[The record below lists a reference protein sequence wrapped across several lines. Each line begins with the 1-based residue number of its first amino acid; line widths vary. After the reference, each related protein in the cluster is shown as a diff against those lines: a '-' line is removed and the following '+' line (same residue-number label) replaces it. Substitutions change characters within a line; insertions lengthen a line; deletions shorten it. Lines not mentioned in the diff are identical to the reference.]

1 LGSPGKRN
9 IVSVSWSDH
18 LVFGEGDG
26 RLDTLESVGRR
37 MTAWREELGAGLI
50 HWHCTR
56 DRIKGRYF
64 AAAGHQHFFRAR
76 KPDVRWDDFLQ
87 VPRLAH
93 GLGMAVLL
101 YVSLFDEGWPL
112 PAKPV
117 REVSFHNLMHGR
129 HESWQ
134 TEFGGENPQYAVS
147 DRTRRKRQRGVL
159 SLAYPE
165 VREHF
170 IARYRSLLDEG
181 EFDGLFVCLRSQSRP
196 ADFADEYGFNEP
208 VRGDFQERYGRDIWS
223 EDFDLQAW
231 RDLLGDYLTRFLAEV
246 RQSLPRHF
254 PLAVGVP
261 RGRVLGPPLG
271 NTSLEWQRWVR
282 AGIVDHLVVDQN
294 SSKCPSL
301 WHELWPMHRGY
312 GYLQNY
318 LDGLNMK
325 PLQEDLSVTYHPVFE
340 GERAKLYV
348 ARQWRERSET
358 EERSLLGHPT
368 VAGLV
373 FSSFRHD
380 NPGPVSRN
388 EWWGYRERG

>member
-1 LGSPGKRN
+1 MGSLGQGN

-26 RLDTLESVGRR
+26 RLSTLDSLGRR
-37 MTAWREELGAGLI
+37 MRAWREELGAGLI
-50 HWHCTR
+50 HWRCTR

-64 AAAGHQHFFRAR
+64 AARGYRHFFRAR
-76 KPDVRWDDFLQ
+76 KPDVPWDDFLE

-93 GLGMAVLL
+93 GLDMAALL

-112 PAKPV
+112 LPKRV
-117 REVSFHNLMHGR
+117 REVSFHNAMHGR
-129 HESWQ
+129 HASWQ
-134 TEFGGENPQYAVS
+134 TEFSRKNPQYTVT
-147 DRTRRKRQRGVL
+147 DRHRKKRQWGVL

-165 VREHF
+165 VREHL
-170 IARYRSLLDEG
+170 IGRYRRLLGAG
-181 EFDGLFVCLRSQSRP
+181 EFDGLFVCFRSQSRP

-208 VRGDFQERYGRDIWS
+208 VRREFQERYGRDIWS

-231 RDLLGDYLTRFLAEV
+231 RDLLGEYVTRFLAEL
-246 RQSLPRHF
+246 RQRLPGHF
-254 PLAVGVP
+254 LLAVGVP

-271 NTSLEWQRWVR
+271 NTSLEWYRWVKE
-282 AGIVDHLVVDQN
+282 GLVDHLVVDQN
-294 SSKCPSL
+294 SSQCPSM
-301 WHELWPMHRGY
+301 WQQLWPMHRGY

-325 PLQEDLSVTYHPVFE
+325 PLQEDLSFSYGPVFG
-340 GERAKLYV
+340 GERTRLYV
-348 ARQWRERSET
+348 ARQWRERSEI
-358 EERSLLGHPT
+358 EERSLLGHSA

-388 EWWGYRERG
+388 DWSV